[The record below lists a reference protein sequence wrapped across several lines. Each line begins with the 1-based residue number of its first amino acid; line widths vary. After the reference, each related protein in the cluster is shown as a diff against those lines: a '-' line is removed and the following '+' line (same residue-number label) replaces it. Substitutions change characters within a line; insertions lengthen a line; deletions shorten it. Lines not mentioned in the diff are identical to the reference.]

1 MKYKK
6 SIEKQ
11 WQFDPTLIPEFKM
24 DENEITGGGGN
35 NQALNKRRDEAARR
49 RGLENYEGNS
59 GANVILYIGL
69 GMVAMGLVITFVGL
83 GDKGFRTLELKLI
96 GPSLVGCGM
105 FFALLRILFC
115 TIPSCCSP
123 MMGCCRRTEENQKLL
138 EKEPVE
144 REKSEIKE
152 VTIKQVGFHEP
163 VPLET
168 PKREVRPHFV
178 SDSDDD
184 FVEKKNSIHP
194 APSTIIHTDP
204 LLGQAKQPDS
214 LSSSSSSA
222 FSLNEAD
229 TIDLEGSTRNIRTGE
244 IILNATKLNIEAV

>member
-1 MKYKK
+1 M
-6 SIEKQ
+6 
-11 WQFDPTLIPEFKM
+11 
-24 DENEITGGGGN
+24 
-35 NQALNKRRDEAARR
+35 
-49 RGLENYEGNS
+49 ENYEGNS

-168 PKREVRPHFV
+168 PKREVIYF
-178 SDSDDD
+178 D
-184 FVEKKNSIHP
+184 KKYL
-194 APSTIIHTDP
+194 DR
-204 LLGQAKQPDS
+204 L
-214 LSSSSSSA
+214 
-222 FSLNEAD
+222 
-229 TIDLEGSTRNIRTGE
+229 
-244 IILNATKLNIEAV
+244 V

>member
-1 MKYKK
+1 MF
-6 SIEKQ
+6 Q
-11 WQFDPTLIPEFKM
+11 
-24 DENEITGGGGN
+24 
-35 NQALNKRRDEAARR
+35 DEAARR

-168 PKREVRPHFV
+168 PKREVILFWKKV
-178 SDSDDD
+178 SW
-184 FVEKKNSIHP
+184 P
-194 APSTIIHTDP
+194 
-204 LLGQAKQPDS
+204 
-214 LSSSSSSA
+214 
-222 FSLNEAD
+222 FSL
-229 TIDLEGSTRNIRTGE
+229 
-244 IILNATKLNIEAV
+244 KLQDVMKINFMRCTYVELSHCN